1 MGKKLFSD
9 FRISLTEDIN
19 YGLKDLVYFNQD
31 ALKESMEET
40 EKKVQKHFR
49 DGWQSIELAPP
60 PENDSQETKDELV
73 EITRYQEARTKEDE
87 NSIAV
92 SDVME
97 SYHFREYLDANKLDY
112 KSSEITAIVDDVWK
126 VTRTHKNKYNRPRPY
141 QVAKAL
147 NMDFDTMYGESMATP
162 AYPSGHSCGTRLI
175 AEYLS
180 QKHPAHRKQFVAIA
194 ERIGLG
200 RIQAGFHYRSDHE
213 AGKELAIKVFP
224 YLEISKQ
231 DLLESIIDLPRRDYS
246 RTVFDN
252 YNTEKPV
259 LKPFVKKMIEDQIR
273 SFNRIAPVLKYRL
286 IGSMLTKRYRKD
298 ADLDINVLFDVA
310 DEDKE
315 AMSER
320 LRAVVREVNGK
331 NVPGTVHPINYFVIV
346 DKDVYAKANVMAD
359 DVYDIVHD
367 RFEKRTQAKPFDIE
381 DYMKEFRAR
390 VEKID
395 IAKGEFKRD
404 LVDYKELVELD
415 DDDIV
420 NLRDKIEGKIK
431 ELEDDIN
438 TLIDM
443 KDDALDK
450 RKSGFEG
457 EMSPE
462 DIKKYGVR
470 NRLPNNVI
478 YKMLEKYYYFEFIN
492 KLKEIIGDDRKLS
505 DKEADSLMSVGEALD
520 RLNTIVFAFGRF
532 NPPTIGHNKL
542 MNAVRT
548 KARSLGAKHEVFASA
563 SSDPRKNPL
572 DQITKIR
579 YMKKMFKGSNI
590 KPAQG
595 NQRTFME
602 ILKTY
607 DKLYGNVVMVAG
619 SDRVNEFQKLADKY
633 NGKDYNFKS
642 IKVVSAG
649 ERDPDA
655 EGATGMSASKMRDAA
670 KNNDLKSFSKGIGN
684 LLANNETKALFDTV
698 RKDMGIKEGI
708 ETFADF
714 LNNDIREDYLK
725 EKVFNI
731 GDMVNNIEDGTSGM
745 VVRRGPNYVVYETD
759 EQEVKKAWLYDL
771 VETKEE
777 SNANIEGNKQ
787 IEQTSEISDNTSGN
801 ERGSTTTRTTVS
813 EKQISEVGQE
823 LSTHMVEDTKT
834 ERPQEAKITNEDS
847 TKFLEELELEFYGL
861 TDYLRSKTV
870 DRKAVNYGVNLFKK
884 KMSAAKD
891 RFRLAAD
898 VAQMVGV
905 GAREFQSALQ
915 RMKLLPE
922 EKEPKSYPRQF
933 DAYEVGTIEYAKHAF
948 ELTPGQNIKN
958 YRKTTNQIKKEDVEK
973 WSLEESTIHKYKE
986 RYKRKWKSELKKSV
1000 ERMLNEI

>member
-1 MGKKLFSD
+1 MGKLFSD
-9 FRISLTEDIN
+9 FRISLTEDVNFSIR
-19 YGLKDLVYFNQD
+19 DLVYFNED
-31 ALKESMEET
+31 ALNESKT
-40 EKKVQKHFR
+40 KVENYRQKHFK
-49 DGWQSIELAPP
+49 DGWQNIQIAPP
-60 PENDSQETKDELV
+60 PENDSDRTKQELI
-73 EITRYQEARTKEDE
+73 EITKLQQERTKEDE

-92 SDVME
+92 SDMMD
-97 SYHFREYLDANKLDY
+97 SFHFREYLNENNLEY
-112 KSSEITAIVDDVWK
+112 KSSELSAIIEDVWK
-126 VTRTHKNKYNRPRPY
+126 ITRTFKNTFNRPRPY

-147 NMDFDTMYGESMATP
+147 NMNFDTMYGESMATP
-162 AYPSGHSCGTRLI
+162 SYPGGHSVGTRLT

-180 QKHPAHRKQFVAIA
+180 QKHPAHRTQLMEIA
-194 ERIGLG
+194 EKVGVG

-213 AGKELAIKVFP
+213 AGKELAIKVLPF
-224 YLEISKQ
+224 LEISKEN
-231 DLLESIIDLPRRDYS
+231 LNESIIDLPRKDYS

-273 SFNRIAPVLKYRL
+273 AFNKVAPVMKYRL
-286 IGSMLTKRYRKD
+286 IGSILTKRYRKD
-298 ADLDINVLFDVA
+298 ADLDINVLFDVPESDQEEIA
-310 DEDKE
+310 DK
-315 AMSER
+315 
-320 LRAVVREVNGK
+320 LRAIVREVNGQ
-331 NVPGTVHPINYFVIV
+331 NVPGSVHPVNYFVIV
-346 DKDVYAKANVMAD
+346 NRDIYTKANLMAD

-367 RFEKRTQAKPFDIE
+367 RFEKRTQSKPFDIE

-390 VEKID
+390 VAKID
-395 IAKGEFKRD
+395 IAKGEFSRD
-404 LVDYKELVELD
+404 LIDYKELIELD
-415 DDDIV
+415 DDDIE
-420 NLRDKIEGKIK
+420 NLKDKLEGKVK

-443 KDDALDK
+443 KNNALDK
-450 RKSGFEG
+450 RKSGFDG
-457 EMSPE
+457 EMTPE
-462 DIKKYGVR
+462 KIKKYGVA
-470 NRLPNNVI
+470 NRLPNNVV

-505 DKEADSLMSVGEALD
+505 DKEADSLMSVGEAVD

-532 NPPTIGHNKL
+532 NPPTIGHGKL
-542 MNAVRT
+542 MNTVKT
-548 KARSLGAKHEVFASA
+548 KARSLGANHEVFASA

-572 DQITKIR
+572 DQSTKVK
-579 YMKKMFKGSNI
+579 YMKKMFKGITI

-607 DKLYGNVVMVAG
+607 DKMYGNVIMVAG
-619 SDRVNEFQKLADKY
+619 SDRINEFQKLADKY
-633 NGKDYNFKS
+633 NGKDYDFKS

-649 ERDPDA
+649 DRDPDA

-670 KNNDLKSFSKGIGN
+670 KNNDLKSFSMGIGK
-684 LLANNETKALFDTV
+684 LLANNDTKSLFDTV

-777 SNANIEGNKQ
+777 SNANIETNKE
-787 IEQTSEISDNTSGN
+787 IKRISELPNNASDRNQDES
-801 ERGSTTTRTTVS
+801 RGRSTRTS
-813 EKQISEVGQE
+813 ISERQTDNNSRE

-834 ERPQEAKITNEDS
+834 EGPQEAESTNEETS
-847 TKFLEELELEFYGL
+847 KFLERLEVEFSLPKGRT
-861 TDYLRSKTV
+861 TDWIRSKTV
-870 DRKAVNYGVNLFKK
+870 DRKQINHGINTFKS
-884 KMSAAKD
+884 KMSAVKD
-891 RFRLAAD
+891 KFDLAAD
-898 VAQMVGV
+898 IAQKLGI
-905 GAREFQSALQ
+905 GLREFQTVLQ
-915 RMKLLPE
+915 SIKLLPE
-922 EKEPKSYPRQF
+922 ENEESY
-933 DAYEVGTIEYAKHAF
+933 EIGTIEYAKHAF

-958 YRKTTNQIKKEDVEK
+958 YRKTTKQIKKEDVKK
-973 WSLEESTIHKYKE
+973 WSLEESTMHKYKE
-986 RYKRKWKSELKKSV
+986 RYKRSWKTELKKSV
-1000 ERMLNEI
+1000 KRMLDEI

>member
-1 MGKKLFSD
+1 VGKLFSD
-9 FRISLTEDIN
+9 FRISLTEDVNFSIR
-19 YGLKDLVYFNQD
+19 DLVYFNED
-31 ALKESMEET
+31 ALNESKT
-40 EKKVQKHFR
+40 KVENYRQKHFK
-49 DGWQSIELAPP
+49 DGWENIQIAPP
-60 PENDSQETKDELV
+60 PENDSDRTKQELV
-73 EITRYQEARTKEDE
+73 EITKLQQERTKEDE

-92 SDVME
+92 SDMMD
-97 SYHFREYLDANKLDY
+97 SFHFREYLNENNLEY
-112 KSSEITAIVDDVWK
+112 KSSELSAIIEDVWK
-126 VTRTHKNKYNRPRPY
+126 ITRTFKNTFNRPRPY

-147 NMDFDTMYGESMATP
+147 NMNFDTMYGESMATP
-162 AYPSGHSCGTRLI
+162 SYPSGHSVGTRLT

-180 QKHPAHRKQFVAIA
+180 QKHPAHRTQLMEIA
-194 ERIGLG
+194 EKVGVG

-213 AGKELAIKVFP
+213 AGKELAIKVLPF
-224 YLEISKQ
+224 LEISKEN
-231 DLLESIIDLPRRDYS
+231 LNESIIDLPRKDYS

-273 SFNRIAPVLKYRL
+273 AFNKVAPVMKYRL
-286 IGSMLTKRYRKD
+286 IGSILTKRYRKD
-298 ADLDINVLFDVA
+298 ADLDINVLFDVPESDQEEIA
-310 DEDKE
+310 DK
-315 AMSER
+315 
-320 LRAVVREVNGK
+320 LRAIVREVNGQ
-331 NVPGTVHPINYFVIV
+331 NVPGSVHPVNYFVIV
-346 DKDVYAKANVMAD
+346 NRDIYTKANLMAD

-367 RFEKRTQAKPFDIE
+367 RFEKRTQSKPFDIE

-390 VEKID
+390 VAKID
-395 IAKGEFKRD
+395 IAKGEFSRD
-404 LVDYKELVELD
+404 LIDYKELIELD
-415 DDDIV
+415 DDDIE
-420 NLRDKIEGKIK
+420 NLKDKLEGKVK

-443 KDDALDK
+443 KNNALDK
-450 RKSGFEG
+450 RKSGFDG
-457 EMSPE
+457 EMTPE
-462 DIKKYGVR
+462 KIKKYGVA
-470 NRLPNNVI
+470 NRLPNNVV

-505 DKEADSLMSVGEALD
+505 DKEADSLMSVGEAVD

-532 NPPTIGHNKL
+532 NPPTIGHGKL
-542 MNAVRT
+542 MNTVKT
-548 KARSLGAKHEVFASA
+548 KARSLGANHEVFASA

-572 DQITKIR
+572 DQSTKVK
-579 YMKKMFKGSNI
+579 YMKKMFKGITI

-607 DKLYGNVVMVAG
+607 DKMYGNVIMVAG
-619 SDRVNEFQKLADKY
+619 SDRINEFQKLADKY
-633 NGKDYNFKS
+633 NGKDYDFKS

-649 ERDPDA
+649 DRDPDA

-670 KNNDLKSFSKGIGN
+670 KNNDLKSFSMGIGK
-684 LLANNETKALFDTV
+684 LLANNDTKSLFDTV

-777 SNANIEGNKQ
+777 SNANIETNKE
-787 IEQTSEISDNTSGN
+787 IKRISELPNNASDRNQDES
-801 ERGSTTTRTTVS
+801 RGRSTRTS
-813 EKQISEVGQE
+813 ISERQTDNNSRE

-834 ERPQEAKITNEDS
+834 EGPQEAESTNEETS
-847 TKFLEELELEFYGL
+847 KFLERLEVEFSLPKGRT
-861 TDYLRSKTV
+861 TDWIRSKTV
-870 DRKAVNYGVNLFKK
+870 DRKQINHGINTFKS
-884 KMSAAKD
+884 KMSAVKD
-891 RFRLAAD
+891 KFALAAD
-898 VAQMVGV
+898 IAQKLGI
-905 GAREFQSALQ
+905 GLREFQTALQ
-915 RMKLLPE
+915 SIKLLPE
-922 EKEPKSYPRQF
+922 ENEESY
-933 DAYEVGTIEYAKHAF
+933 EIGTIEYAKHAF

-958 YRKTTNQIKKEDVEK
+958 YRKTTKQIKKEDVKK
-973 WSLEESTIHKYKE
+973 WSLEESTMHKYKE
-986 RYKRKWKSELKKSV
+986 RYKRSWKTELKKSV
-1000 ERMLNEI
+1000 KRMLDEI

>member
-1 MGKKLFSD
+1 MGKLFSD
-9 FRISLTEDIN
+9 FRISLTEDVNFSIR
-19 YGLKDLVYFNQD
+19 DLVYFNED
-31 ALKESMEET
+31 ALKESMD
-40 EKKVQKHFR
+40 KVENYRQKHFK
-49 DGWQSIELAPP
+49 DGWENIQITPP
-60 PENDSQETKDELV
+60 PENDSDRTKQELV
-73 EITRYQEARTKEDE
+73 EITNIQQERTKEDE

-92 SDVME
+92 SDMMD
-97 SYHFREYLDANKLDY
+97 SFHFREYLNENNLEY
-112 KSSEITAIVDDVWK
+112 KSSELSAIIEDVWK
-126 VTRTHKNKYNRPRPY
+126 ITRTFKNKFNRPRPY

-162 AYPSGHSCGTRLI
+162 AYPSGHSVGTRLT

-180 QKHPAHRKQFVAIA
+180 LKHPAHRKQFIEIA
-194 ERIGLG
+194 EKVGMG
-200 RIQAGFHYRSDHE
+200 RLQAGFHYRSDHE
-213 AGKELAIKVFP
+213 AGIELALKVLPF
-224 YLEISKQ
+224 LEISKEN
-231 DLLESIIDLPRRDYS
+231 LNESIIDLVRKDYS

-273 SFNRIAPVLKYRL
+273 DFNRIAPVMKYRL

-298 ADLDINVLFDVA
+298 ADLDINVLFDVPENEQEEVA
-310 DEDKE
+310 EV
-315 AMSER
+315 
-320 LRAVVREVNGK
+320 LRAKVREVNGQ

-346 DKDVYAKANVMAD
+346 NKDVYAKANLMAD

-367 RFEKRTQAKPFDIE
+367 RFEKRTQSKPFDIE

-415 DDDIV
+415 DDDIE
-420 NLRDKIEGKIK
+420 NLKDKLEGKVK

-443 KDDALDK
+443 KNDALDK

-457 EMSPE
+457 EMTPE
-462 DIKKYGVR
+462 NIKKYGVR
-470 NRLPNNVI
+470 NRLPNNVV

-532 NPPTIGHNKL
+532 NPPTIGHGKL
-542 MNAVRT
+542 MNTVKS

-572 DQITKIR
+572 DQITKVR
-579 YMKKMFKGSNI
+579 YMKKMFKGINI

-607 DKLYGNVVMVAG
+607 DKIYGNVVMIAG
-619 SDRVNEFQKLADKY
+619 SDRINEFQKLADKY
-633 NGKDYNFKS
+633 NGKDYSFKS
-642 IKVVSAG
+642 LKVVSAG

-655 EGATGMSASKMRDAA
+655 DGATGMSASKMRDAA
-670 KNNDLKSFSKGIGN
+670 KNNDLKSFSMGIGT
-684 LLANNETKALFDTV
+684 LLAKNDTKALFDTV

-731 GDMVNNIEDGTSGM
+731 GDLVNNIEDGTSGM

-777 SNANIEGNKQ
+777 SNANIERNSK
-787 IEQTSEISDNTSGN
+787 IKRISETTNNASDGDEN
-801 ERGSTTTRTTVS
+801 ETRRRSTRTS
-813 EKQISEVGQE
+813 ISERQTDDHGRE

-834 ERPQEAKITNEDS
+834 EGSQEAKSTNEDTS
-847 TKFLEELELEFYGL
+847 KFLERLELEFSLPKGRTY
-861 TDYLRSKTV
+861 DWIRAKTV
-870 DRKAVNYGVNLFKK
+870 DRKQVNYGINTFKK
-884 KMSAAKD
+884 KMSSAKD
-891 RFRLAAD
+891 KFALAAD
-898 VAQMVGV
+898 IAQKLGIGM
-905 GAREFQSALQ
+905 REFQSVLQ
-915 RMKLLPE
+915 SIKLLPE
-922 EKEPKSYPRQF
+922 ENESY
-933 DAYEVGTIEYAKHAF
+933 ELGTIEYAKHAF

-958 YRKTTNQIKKEDVEK
+958 YKKTTKQIKKEDVEK
-973 WSLEESTIHKYKE
+973 WSLEESTVYKYKE
-986 RYKRKWKSELKKSV
+986 RYKRSWKSELKKSV
-1000 ERMLNEI
+1000 KRMLDEI

>member
-1 MGKKLFSD
+1 MGKLFSD
-9 FRISLTEDIN
+9 FRISLTEDVNFSIR
-19 YGLKDLVYFNQD
+19 DLVYFNED
-31 ALKESMEET
+31 ALNESKT
-40 EKKVQKHFR
+40 KVENYRQKHFK
-49 DGWQSIELAPP
+49 DGWENIQIAPP
-60 PENDSQETKDELV
+60 PENDSDRTKQELV
-73 EITRYQEARTKEDE
+73 EITKLQQERTKEDE

-92 SDVME
+92 SDMMD
-97 SYHFREYLDANKLDY
+97 SFHFREYLNENNLEY
-112 KSSEITAIVDDVWK
+112 KSSELSAIIEDVWK
-126 VTRTHKNKYNRPRPY
+126 ITRTFKNTFNRPRPY

-147 NMDFDTMYGESMATP
+147 NMNFDTMYGESMATP
-162 AYPSGHSCGTRLI
+162 SYPSGHSVGTRLT

-180 QKHPAHRKQFVAIA
+180 QKHPAHRTQLMEIA
-194 ERIGLG
+194 EKVGVG

-213 AGKELAIKVFP
+213 AGKELAIKVLPF
-224 YLEISKQ
+224 LEISKEN
-231 DLLESIIDLPRRDYS
+231 LNESIIDLPRKDYS

-273 SFNRIAPVLKYRL
+273 AFNKVAPVMKYRL
-286 IGSMLTKRYRKD
+286 IGSILTKRYRKD
-298 ADLDINVLFDVA
+298 ADLDINVLFDVPESDQEEIA
-310 DEDKE
+310 DK
-315 AMSER
+315 
-320 LRAVVREVNGK
+320 LRAIVREVNGQ
-331 NVPGTVHPINYFVIV
+331 NVPGSVHPVNYFVIV
-346 DKDVYAKANVMAD
+346 NRDIYTKANLMAD

-367 RFEKRTQAKPFDIE
+367 RFEKRTQSKPFDIE

-390 VEKID
+390 VAKID
-395 IAKGEFKRD
+395 IAKGEFSRD
-404 LVDYKELVELD
+404 LIDYKELIELD
-415 DDDIV
+415 DDDIE
-420 NLRDKIEGKIK
+420 NLKDKLEGKVK

-443 KDDALDK
+443 KNNALDK
-450 RKSGFEG
+450 RKSGFDG
-457 EMSPE
+457 EMTPE
-462 DIKKYGVR
+462 KIKKYGVA
-470 NRLPNNVI
+470 NRLPNNVV

-505 DKEADSLMSVGEALD
+505 DKEADSLMSVGEAVD

-532 NPPTIGHNKL
+532 NPPTIGHGKL
-542 MNAVRT
+542 MNTVKT
-548 KARSLGAKHEVFASA
+548 KARSLGANHEVFASA

-572 DQITKIR
+572 DQSTKVK
-579 YMKKMFKGSNI
+579 YMKKMFKGITI

-607 DKLYGNVVMVAG
+607 DKMYGNVIMVAG
-619 SDRVNEFQKLADKY
+619 SDRINEFQKLADKY
-633 NGKDYNFKS
+633 NGKDYDFKS

-649 ERDPDA
+649 DRDPDA

-670 KNNDLKSFSKGIGN
+670 KNNDLKSFSMGIGK
-684 LLANNETKALFDTV
+684 LLANNDTKSLFDTV

-777 SNANIEGNKQ
+777 SNANIETNKE
-787 IEQTSEISDNTSGN
+787 IKRISELPNNASDRNQDES
-801 ERGSTTTRTTVS
+801 RGRSTRTS
-813 EKQISEVGQE
+813 ISERQTDNNSRE

-834 ERPQEAKITNEDS
+834 EGPQEAESTNEETS
-847 TKFLEELELEFYGL
+847 KFLERLEVEFSLPKGRT
-861 TDYLRSKTV
+861 TDWIRSKTV
-870 DRKAVNYGVNLFKK
+870 DRKQINHGINTFKS
-884 KMSAAKD
+884 KMSAVKD
-891 RFRLAAD
+891 KFALAAD
-898 VAQMVGV
+898 IAQKLGI
-905 GAREFQSALQ
+905 GLREFQTVLQ
-915 RMKLLPE
+915 SIKLLPE
-922 EKEPKSYPRQF
+922 ENEESY
-933 DAYEVGTIEYAKHAF
+933 EIGTIEYAKHAF

-958 YRKTTNQIKKEDVEK
+958 YRKTTKQIKKEDVKK
-973 WSLEESTIHKYKE
+973 WSLEESTMHKYKE
-986 RYKRKWKSELKKSV
+986 RYKRSWKTELKKSV
-1000 ERMLNEI
+1000 KRMLDEI

>member
-1 MGKKLFSD
+1 MGKLFSD
-9 FRISLTEDIN
+9 FRISLTEDVNFSIR
-19 YGLKDLVYFNQD
+19 DLVYFNED
-31 ALKESMEET
+31 ALNESKT
-40 EKKVQKHFR
+40 KVENYRQKHFK
-49 DGWQSIELAPP
+49 DGWENIQIAPP
-60 PENDSQETKDELV
+60 PENDSDRTKQELV
-73 EITRYQEARTKEDE
+73 EITKLQQERTKEDE

-92 SDVME
+92 SDMMD
-97 SYHFREYLDANKLDY
+97 SFHFREYLNENNLEY
-112 KSSEITAIVDDVWK
+112 KSSELSAIIEDVWK
-126 VTRTHKNKYNRPRPY
+126 ITRTFKNTFNRPRPY

-147 NMDFDTMYGESMATP
+147 NMNFDTMYGESMATP
-162 AYPSGHSCGTRLI
+162 SYPSGHSVGTRLT

-180 QKHPAHRKQFVAIA
+180 QKHPAHRTQLMEIA
-194 ERIGLG
+194 EKVGVG

-213 AGKELAIKVFP
+213 AGKELAIKVLPF
-224 YLEISKQ
+224 LEISKEN
-231 DLLESIIDLPRRDYS
+231 LNESIIDLPRKDYS

-273 SFNRIAPVLKYRL
+273 AFNKVAPVMKYRL
-286 IGSMLTKRYRKD
+286 IGSILTKRYRKD
-298 ADLDINVLFDVA
+298 ADLDINVLFDVPESDQEEIA
-310 DEDKE
+310 DK
-315 AMSER
+315 
-320 LRAVVREVNGK
+320 LRAIVREVNGQ
-331 NVPGTVHPINYFVIV
+331 NVPGSVHPVNYFVIV
-346 DKDVYAKANVMAD
+346 NRDIYTKANLMAD

-367 RFEKRTQAKPFDIE
+367 RFEKRTQSKPFDIE

-390 VEKID
+390 VAKID
-395 IAKGEFKRD
+395 IAKGEFSRD
-404 LVDYKELVELD
+404 LIDYKELIELD
-415 DDDIV
+415 DDDIE
-420 NLRDKIEGKIK
+420 NLKDKLEGKVK

-443 KDDALDK
+443 KNNALDK
-450 RKSGFEG
+450 RKSGFDG
-457 EMSPE
+457 EMTPE
-462 DIKKYGVR
+462 KIKKYGVA
-470 NRLPNNVI
+470 NRLPNNVV

-505 DKEADSLMSVGEALD
+505 DKEADSLMSVGEAVD

-532 NPPTIGHNKL
+532 NPPTIGHGKL
-542 MNAVRT
+542 MNTVKT
-548 KARSLGAKHEVFASA
+548 KARSLGANHEVFASA

-572 DQITKIR
+572 DQSTKVK
-579 YMKKMFKGSNI
+579 YMKKMFKGITI

-607 DKLYGNVVMVAG
+607 DKMYGNVIMVAG
-619 SDRVNEFQKLADKY
+619 SDRINEFQKLADKY
-633 NGKDYNFKS
+633 NGKDYDFKS

-649 ERDPDA
+649 DRDPDA

-670 KNNDLKSFSKGIGN
+670 KNNDLKSFSMGIGK
-684 LLANNETKALFDTV
+684 LLANNDTKSLFDTV

-777 SNANIEGNKQ
+777 SNANIETNKE
-787 IEQTSEISDNTSGN
+787 IKRISELPNNASDRNQDES
-801 ERGSTTTRTTVS
+801 RGRSTRTS
-813 EKQISEVGQE
+813 ISERQTDNNSRE

-834 ERPQEAKITNEDS
+834 EGPQEAESTNEETS
-847 TKFLEELELEFYGL
+847 KFLERLEVEFSLPKGRT
-861 TDYLRSKTV
+861 TDWIRSKTV
-870 DRKAVNYGVNLFKK
+870 DRKQINHGINTFKS
-884 KMSAAKD
+884 KMSAVKD
-891 RFRLAAD
+891 KFALAAD
-898 VAQMVGV
+898 IAQKLGI
-905 GAREFQSALQ
+905 GLREFQTALQ
-915 RMKLLPE
+915 SIKLLPE
-922 EKEPKSYPRQF
+922 ENEESY
-933 DAYEVGTIEYAKHAF
+933 EIGTIEYAKHAF

-958 YRKTTNQIKKEDVEK
+958 YRKTTKQIKKEDVKK
-973 WSLEESTIHKYKE
+973 WSLEESTMHKYKE
-986 RYKRKWKSELKKSV
+986 RYKRSWKTELKKSV
-1000 ERMLNEI
+1000 KRMLDEI

>member
-1 MGKKLFSD
+1 MGKLFSD
-9 FRISLTEDIN
+9 FRISLTEDVNFSIR
-19 YGLKDLVYFNQD
+19 DLVYFNED
-31 ALKESMEET
+31 ALKESMNKT
-40 EKKVQKHFR
+40 ENYRQKHFK
-49 DGWQSIELAPP
+49 DGWENIQIAPP
-60 PENDSQETKDELV
+60 PENDSDRTKQELV
-73 EITRYQEARTKEDE
+73 EITKLQQERTKEDE

-92 SDVME
+92 SDMMD
-97 SYHFREYLDANKLDY
+97 SFHFREYLNENNLEY
-112 KSSEITAIVDDVWK
+112 KSSELSAIIEDVWK
-126 VTRTHKNKYNRPRPY
+126 ITRTFKNTFNRPRPY

-147 NMDFDTMYGESMATP
+147 NMNFDTMYGESMATP
-162 AYPSGHSCGTRLI
+162 SYPSGHSVGTRLT

-180 QKHPAHRKQFVAIA
+180 QKHPAHRTQLMEIA
-194 ERIGLG
+194 EKVGVG

-213 AGKELAIKVFP
+213 AGKELAIKVLPF
-224 YLEISKQ
+224 LEISKEN
-231 DLLESIIDLPRRDYS
+231 LNESIIDLPRKDYS

-273 SFNRIAPVLKYRL
+273 AFNKVAPVMKYRL
-286 IGSMLTKRYRKD
+286 IGSILTKRYRKD
-298 ADLDINVLFDVA
+298 ADLDINVLFDVPESDQEEIA
-310 DEDKE
+310 DK
-315 AMSER
+315 
-320 LRAVVREVNGK
+320 LRAIVREVNGQ
-331 NVPGTVHPINYFVIV
+331 NVPGSVHPVNYFVIV
-346 DKDVYAKANVMAD
+346 NRDIYTKANLMAD

-367 RFEKRTQAKPFDIE
+367 RFEKRTQSKPFDIE

-390 VEKID
+390 VAKID
-395 IAKGEFKRD
+395 IAKGEFSRD
-404 LVDYKELVELD
+404 LIDYKELIELD
-415 DDDIV
+415 DDDIE
-420 NLRDKIEGKIK
+420 NLKDKLEGKVK

-443 KDDALDK
+443 KNNALDK
-450 RKSGFEG
+450 RKSGFDG
-457 EMSPE
+457 EMTPE
-462 DIKKYGVR
+462 KIKKYGVA
-470 NRLPNNVI
+470 NRLPNNVV

-505 DKEADSLMSVGEALD
+505 DKEADSLMSVGEAVD

-532 NPPTIGHNKL
+532 NPPTIGHGKL
-542 MNAVRT
+542 MNTVKT
-548 KARSLGAKHEVFASA
+548 KARSLGANHEVFASA

-572 DQITKIR
+572 DQSTKVK
-579 YMKKMFKGSNI
+579 YMKKMFKGITI

-607 DKLYGNVVMVAG
+607 DKMYGNVIMVAG
-619 SDRVNEFQKLADKY
+619 SDRINEFQKLADKY
-633 NGKDYNFKS
+633 NGKDYDFKS

-649 ERDPDA
+649 DRDPDA

-670 KNNDLKSFSKGIGN
+670 KNNDLKSFSMGIGK
-684 LLANNETKALFDTV
+684 LLANNDTKSLFDTV

-777 SNANIEGNKQ
+777 SNANIETNKE
-787 IEQTSEISDNTSGN
+787 IKRISELPNNASDRNQDES
-801 ERGSTTTRTTVS
+801 RGRSTRTS
-813 EKQISEVGQE
+813 ISERQTDNNSRE

-834 ERPQEAKITNEDS
+834 EGPQEAESTNEETS
-847 TKFLEELELEFYGL
+847 KFLERLEVEFSLPKGRT
-861 TDYLRSKTV
+861 TDWIRSKTV
-870 DRKAVNYGVNLFKK
+870 DRKQINHGINTFKS
-884 KMSAAKD
+884 KMSAVKD
-891 RFRLAAD
+891 KFALAAD
-898 VAQMVGV
+898 IAQKLGI
-905 GAREFQSALQ
+905 GLREFQTVLQ
-915 RMKLLPE
+915 SIKLLPE
-922 EKEPKSYPRQF
+922 ENEESY
-933 DAYEVGTIEYAKHAF
+933 EIGTIEYAKHAF

-958 YRKTTNQIKKEDVEK
+958 YRKTTKQIKKEDVKK
-973 WSLEESTIHKYKE
+973 WSLEESTMHKYKE
-986 RYKRKWKSELKKSV
+986 RYKRSWKTELKKSV
-1000 ERMLNEI
+1000 KRMLDEI